1 MGIIRKQA
9 LGNSIFS
16 YLGVVLGYV
25 NVILL
30 FPAFFSSE
38 QFGLIQLLVGVSVIY
53 AYSGLIGLPNTVVRF
68 FPFYKT
74 EDKYHKGFLSYVL
87 VIGLMGL
94 ILATLLYLLLR
105 HPITNAYIENSALF
119 VDYYYYLIPL
129 SVFTLLFTVLE
140 AIARALYRTV
150 FSTFLKEVGLRM
162 LTTLGIVFYI
172 FKVLDF
178 HSFVVYFILIN
189 VLNAIL
195 LLFQIIFSGDLKF
208 NFGFKDF
215 KFEKLKEFLTYGSF
229 NLLSGTTM
237 LIGQR
242 VDVLMIGSMVGLS
255 IVGAYSLYFYV
266 ASVIYVPMRAMSKIS
281 VSIIA
286 NSFKEGNLS
295 HINDIYKRSSLIQ
308 LIFGCLIYI
317 GVIINKHNLFYFI
330 KKPEYIE
337 NFGIFYF
344 VGLAIL
350 IDISVGLN
358 SEIIVNSKWY
368 KYDSFFNVILLL
380 VSIAANYL
388 LIPLFGGVG
397 AAMAATISFF
407 TFNFL
412 KWIFISMKLKMQP
425 LNYKQLIVILIAIL
439 SFIPGYYLPVI
450 DNIYIDIIYRSTI
463 VTVIYGLLIVIFK
476 VSGDLNER
484 VIVYKNLVFDKLKFS
499 GK

>member
-1 MGIIRKQA
+1 LGIIRKQA
-9 LGNSIFS
+9 LGNSVFS
-16 YLGVVLGYV
+16 YLGVLLGYV

-53 AYSGLIGLPNTVVRF
+53 AYSGLIGLPNTIVRF

-74 EDKYHKGFLSYVL
+74 EDRYHKGFLSYVF

-94 ILATLLYLLLR
+94 IIATLLYLFLKQL
-105 HPITNAYIENSALF
+105 IINAYIENSALF

-150 FSTFLKEVGLRM
+150 FSTFLKEVGLRI
-162 LTTLGIVFYI
+162 LTTLGIVLYI
-172 FKVLDF
+172 FKILDF
-178 HSFVVYFILIN
+178 HSFVVYFIMIN
-189 VLNAIL
+189 FLNALL
-195 LLFQIIFSGDLKF
+195 LLFQVIFSGEFRFSL
-208 NFGFKDF
+208 GFKDF
-215 KFEKLKEFLTYGSF
+215 KFKNLKEFLVFGSF

-237 LIGQR
+237 LIGHR

-255 IVGAYSLYFYV
+255 IVGAYSLYFYI
-266 ASVIYVPMRAMSKIS
+266 ASVIYVPMRSMSKIS

-308 LIFGCLIYI
+308 LIFGSLIYI

-358 SEIIVNSKWY
+358 SEIITNSEWY
-368 KYDSFFNVILLL
+368 KFDSLFNIILLI
-380 VSIAANYL
+380 VSIIANYL
-388 LIPLFGGVG
+388 LIPPLGGVG
-397 AAMAATISFF
+397 AAIAAAITFF

-412 KWIFISMKLKMQP
+412 KWIFISIKLKMQP
-425 LNYKQLIVILIAIL
+425 LNHKQLIVILIAII

-450 DNIYIDIIYRSTI
+450 SNIYIDIFYRSTV
-463 VTVIYGLLIVIFK
+463 VTLVYSLLIVLFK
-476 VSGDLNER
+476 VSEDLNER
-484 VIVYKNLVFDKLKFS
+484 VVVYKNLILEKLKFA

>member
-9 LGNSIFS
+9 LGNSVFS
-16 YLGVVLGYV
+16 YLGVLLGYV

-53 AYSGLIGLPNTVVRF
+53 AYSGLIGLPNTIVRF

-74 EDKYHKGFLSYVL
+74 EDRYHKGFLSYVF

-94 ILATLLYLLLR
+94 IIATLLYLFLKQL
-105 HPITNAYIENSALF
+105 IINAYIENSALF

-150 FSTFLKEVGLRM
+150 FSTFLKEVGLRI
-162 LTTLGIVFYI
+162 LTTLGIVLYI
-172 FKVLDF
+172 FKILDF
-178 HSFVVYFILIN
+178 HSFVVYFIMIN
-189 VLNAIL
+189 FLNALL
-195 LLFQIIFSGDLKF
+195 LLFQVIFSGEFRFSL
-208 NFGFKDF
+208 GFKDF
-215 KFEKLKEFLTYGSF
+215 KFKNLKEFLVFGSF

-237 LIGQR
+237 LIGHR

-255 IVGAYSLYFYV
+255 IVGAYSLYFYI
-266 ASVIYVPMRAMSKIS
+266 ASVIYVPMRSMSKIS

-308 LIFGCLIYI
+308 LIFGSLIYI

-358 SEIIVNSKWY
+358 SEIITNSEWY
-368 KYDSFFNVILLL
+368 KFDSLFNIILLI
-380 VSIAANYL
+380 VSIIANYL
-388 LIPLFGGVG
+388 LIPPLGGVG
-397 AAMAATISFF
+397 AAIAAAITFF

-412 KWIFISMKLKMQP
+412 KWIFISIKLKMQP
-425 LNYKQLIVILIAIL
+425 LNHKQLIVILIAII

-450 DNIYIDIIYRSTI
+450 SNIYIDIFYRSTV
-463 VTVIYGLLIVIFK
+463 VTLVYSLLIVLFK
-476 VSGDLNER
+476 VSEDLNER
-484 VIVYKNLVFDKLKFS
+484 VVVYKNLILEKLKFA